1 MMQPVEELNQLIAH
15 KLRFVAHK
23 ASFLVAANVVPFQL
37 HPSPIFAEIAQKIGA
52 ILLPLDSTQTE
63 PTILICCFSGK
74 SLVEAMSSI
83 PEISQSSYLQ
93 ANDKNKAYLL
103 NEEWILQADTLSQ
116 LESLAEILYPNFFTF
131 GYEGTAW
138 VEFKA

>member
-1 MMQPVEELNQLIAH
+1 MQPAEELEELIAH
-15 KLRFVAHK
+15 KLRFIAQK
-23 ASFLVAANVVPFQL
+23 IRFYVAAGTVSL
-37 HPSPIFAEIAQKIGA
+37 HAHPSPIFAEIAQKIGA
-52 ILLPLDSTQTE
+52 VLLPLDFNQTE
-63 PTILICCFSGK
+63 PTIFIYCIPGK
-74 SLVEAMSSI
+74 TLAEAMGII
-83 PEISQSSYLQ
+83 PEILQSSYLQ

>member
-1 MMQPVEELNQLIAH
+1 MQPAEELHQLIAH
-15 KLRFVAHK
+15 KLRFIAQK
-23 ASFLVAANVVPFQL
+23 IRFYVAAGTVSL
-37 HPSPIFAEIAQKIGA
+37 HAHPSPIFAEIAQKIGA
-52 ILLPLDSTQTE
+52 VLLPLDSMQTE
-63 PTILICCFSGK
+63 PTIFIYCIPGK
-74 SLVEAMSSI
+74 TLAEAMGII
-83 PEISQSSYLQ
+83 PEILQSSYLQ

-138 VEFKA
+138 VEVKA